1 MVNSG
6 NPSPGPDYSWMRVV
20 LAVLYDEYTPQ
31 AATDCIRDPAKLEEL
46 RFHLN
51 DKLDALENGPIPPGD
66 RGDNL
71 LQAILA
77 LRIKFPREEAVAKLE
92 QNIAMRQESSS

>member
-1 MVNSG
+1 
-6 NPSPGPDYSWMRVV
+6 
-20 LAVLYDEYTPQ
+20 VLYDEYTPQ